1 MSKRVLL
8 VNPHETTQGGY
19 FPPPT
24 GLLYLHSM
32 LVHNGIE
39 ADWVDGNLVGF
50 PAILAKMDE
59 FKPDIVGISI
69 LTPGRHRGLEVAR
82 AAKERGH
89 TVIMGGAHSTLM
101 YEQLLTAYSSI
112 VDFACTGAGEWTIL
126 GLAQELD
133 RIFIPNLAWCD
144 NGQVIHNTH
153 RLSSINDYPFP
164 SWDTVDWGAY
174 NARHAGPRVIS
185 SRGCPWGRCIFCSVG
200 VQWPQYEIR
209 SPENVVS
216 ELEWLVEIGQPNL
229 TFADDTLNGDLLA
242 AKRLMRLIIQRGLKI
257 SFYATMRVDRVDEEL
272 LTLMHDAGCYEI
284 SYGVEVGDPET
295 LRIYAKG
302 ASINQAE
309 RTIKLTQQ
317 AGMRACA
324 LMIYHGIHWRKVDPI
339 SRAWLNRI
347 KATNIGSV
355 DGLWI
360 LPGTELYRAMVSKGY
375 MDDSFWLGP
384 EPFRIYDGELDDWTA
399 MDWAQ
404 FRIKRL
410 GSSPCGQ

>member
-1 MSKRVLL
+1 VSKKVLL

-101 YEQLLTAYSSI
+101 YEQLLTAYSDI
-112 VDFACTGAGEWTIL
+112 VDLACTGAGEWTIL

-133 RIFIPNLAWCD
+133 KVFIPNLAWCD
-144 NGQVIHNTH
+144 KGQVIHNTH
-153 RLSSINDYPFP
+153 HLSSINDYPFP
-164 SWDTVDWGAY
+164 SWDTVDWG
-174 NARHAGPRVIS
+174 IS

-257 SFYATMRVDRVDEEL
+257 NFYATMRVDRVDEEL

-295 LRIYAKG
+295 L
-302 ASINQAE
+302 
-309 RTIKLTQQ
+309 
-317 AGMRACA
+317 
-324 LMIYHGIHWRKVDPI
+324 VDPI

-347 KATNIGSV
+347 KATNVGSV

-399 MDWAQ
+399 RDWAQ